1 MHWNNDEEIRTDA
14 GIESQVSM
22 IRPITKDPVFPSDTS
37 TGHEVDMTGEIG
49 NRHIIDRGPYYI
61 ARTIDTMEEWN
72 SKPREGYHVSD
83 VCLCPR
89 LNVFRKIDRLP
100 IDAKTVSIFAVG
112 KAIHEAVQMLY
123 RTDKRTF
130 EIEKYVEHQDIQG
143 SVDIHDRRRNIRLE
157 FKTTRSSDI

>member
-1 MHWNNDEEIRTDA
+1 
-14 GIESQVSM
+14 
-22 IRPITKDPVFPSDTS
+22 
-37 TGHEVDMTGEIG
+37 
-49 NRHIIDRGPYYI
+49 
-61 ARTIDTMEEWN
+61 
-72 SKPREGYHVSD
+72 
-83 VCLCPR
+83 LCPR

-143 SVDIHDRRRNIRLE
+143 SVDIHDRRR
-157 FKTTRSSDI
+157 S